1 MNEQQLARYLRA
13 VRRRLALPREKK
25 DRVIDDLR
33 SAIAERR
40 EAGQSDAEIL
50 SALGSSRQAAEEL
63 NAQLRADTYRKSPW
77 RFACL
82 GAAVLAL
89 LTLVVQVSWQLSMPS
104 SVGVIGGADG
114 PTAIFVSSTNPLEHD
129 WTGVVLAGLVL
140 LLGVIGYFLLRRI
153 PPKKS

>member
-1 MNEQQLARYLRA
+1 MKEQQLARYLRA

-50 SALGSSRQAAEEL
+50 SALGSPRQAAEEL

-82 GAAVLAL
+82 GAAAAALAA
-89 LTLVVQVSWQLSMPS
+89 LVGQVIWQLHMPS
-104 SVGVIGGADG
+104 SIGVIASDDG
-114 PTAIFVSSTNPLEHD
+114 PTAIFVSNQYPLEHD
-129 WTGVVLAGLVL
+129 WTGVVIAALVL
-140 LLGVIGYFLLRRI
+140 LLSLTGYFLLRRI
-153 PPKKS
+153 PPKKA

>member
-50 SALGSSRQAAEEL
+50 SAFGSPRQAAEEL

-77 RFACL
+77 P
-82 GAAVLAL
+82 VSAL
-89 LTLVVQVSWQLSMPS
+89 RCWLC
-104 SVGVIGGADG
+104 
-114 PTAIFVSSTNPLEHD
+114 
-129 WTGVVLAGLVL
+129 
-140 LLGVIGYFLLRRI
+140 
-153 PPKKS
+153 

>member
-50 SALGSSRQAAEEL
+50 SAFGSPRQAAEEL

-89 LTLVVQVSWQLSMPS
+89 LTLVVQVVWQRNMPS
-104 SVGVIGGADG
+104 SIGVIGGADG
-114 PTAIFVSSTNPLEHD
+114 PTAIFVSSTTLLERD

-140 LLGVIGYFLLRRI
+140 VLCITGYFLLRRI